1 MGRTIETFSNVK
13 GGNSF
18 YKAISHPS
26 VAGKAKSLVDK
37 LEKAGPIALYDPL
50 GFFSGFDEFHDTSPV
65 QFKDSFVQDIE
76 QVGNKIAGLAAKP
89 IDCFKDTNFGALF
102 IVAFDADRLKSQIR
116 HLTSENYPVHS
127 LDEMRLE
134 ETWLTN
140 TRHYL
145 SAENFATN
153 YAFFREKGGLSTR
166 LSTVNYWSNY
176 GAKSVTLNFLLF
188 DQSGSIIAEWSEVFK
203 KAGAAIIVDST
214 NVRRKFGLPEFI
226 GQLFIHVVGIQGHDI
241 VKYALD
247 INSSKEQTTTCT
259 HDANAWPSDFYAG
272 LPAPRKGEDVTLW
285 LQNSHPSPIP
295 TGEIGINVMGDSQII
310 WLEKEIPPFGSLPL
324 SVGELIPEAEW
335 PQQFEITAGKHFV
348 RPRYEIS
355 CGRSNRRMA
364 HVNVERADIRPH
376 PGIAKAAALMGKGFI
391 LPAPI
396 LPKEI
401 WITTVLPTPM
411 ARSQENLPIAM
422 VGYAPNGEEVG
433 RFNFGLLPRRHEKI
447 LEATEFLSNS
457 SYGHMELMYDFS
469 LGQDVDGWLHALFR
483 YENLST
489 GHCAETSFGS
499 HIFNTVLTYQ
509 DEPQSYSQQAPGLS
523 TRLFLRLGEMG
534 METICHLIFPAST
547 PWHKNSETLVSLINS
562 SGQKVAEIKIL
573 IPCSG
578 SRFFKIS
585 EYFSRTD
592 VAMAGEGAYIIIRD
606 TTCRLFGYHGLLSPA
621 GSFSF
626 DHMFGF

>member
-1 MGRTIETFSNVK
+1 MGRTIETFNNVR

-26 VAGKAKSLVDK
+26 VAGKAKSLMGK

-50 GFFSGFDEFHDTSPV
+50 GFFSGFDEFHDTSAV
-65 QFKDSFVQDIE
+65 YFKDSFVQDIE
-76 QVGNKIAGLAAKP
+76 QVGNKIAGLTAKP
-89 IDCFKDTNFGALF
+89 IDCFEDTNFGALF
-102 IVAFDADRLKSQIR
+102 IVAFDVDRLTNQIR
-116 HLTSENYPVHS
+116 HLISDNFPVHS

-140 TRHYL
+140 TRQYL
-145 SAENFATN
+145 STENFATN
-153 YAFFREKGGLSTR
+153 YAFFREKGGLTTR

-188 DQSGSIIAEWSEVFK
+188 DQSGSIIADWSEVFEE
-203 KAGAAIIVDST
+203 AGAAIIVDST
-214 NVRRKFGLPEFI
+214 HVRRKFGLPEFI
-226 GQLFIHVVGIQGHDI
+226 GQLFIHVVGVKGHDI

-247 INSSKEQTTTCT
+247 INSSREQITTCT
-259 HDANAWPSDFYAG
+259 HDANAWPSDYYAG
-272 LPAPRKGEDVTLW
+272 LPAPRKGENVTLW

-324 SVGELIPEAEW
+324 SVGELMPEAQW
-335 PQQFEITAGKHFV
+335 PQQFEISAGKHFV

-355 CGRSNRRMA
+355 GGRSNRRMA
-364 HVNVERADIRPH
+364 HVNVERVDIDPH
-376 PGIAKAAALMGKGFI
+376 PGFAKAAAFMGKGFI

-396 LPKEI
+396 LPKEL

-422 VGYAPNGEEVG
+422 VGYAPNGEEIG
-433 RFNFGLLPRRHEKI
+433 RFNFGLLPRHHAKT
-447 LEATEFLSNS
+447 LVATEFLSNA

-469 LGQDVDGWLHALFR
+469 VGQEVDGWLHALFR

-489 GHCAETSFGS
+489 DHCAETSFGS
-499 HIFNTVLTYQ
+499 HIFNTVLTYKN
-509 DEPQSYSQQAPGLS
+509 EPQSYSQQAPGLS

-534 METICHLIFPAST
+534 METICHLIFPASK
-547 PWHKNSETLVSLINS
+547 PWHKNSETLVSLIS
-562 SGQKVAEIKIL
+562 SCGKKVAEIKIH

-585 EYFSRTD
+585 EYFSQAD
-592 VAMAGEGAYIIIRD
+592 IALAGEGAYIIIRD
-606 TTCRLFGYHGLLSPA
+606 TTCRLFGYHGLLSPT

>member
-1 MGRTIETFSNVK
+1 MGRKIETFNNVK

-26 VAGKAKSLVDK
+26 VAGKAKSLVGK

-50 GFFSGFDEFHDTSPV
+50 GFFSGFDEFHDTSSV
-65 QFKDSFVQDIE
+65 HFKDSFVQDIE
-76 QVGNKIAGLAAKP
+76 QVGNKIAGLTAKP

-153 YAFFREKGGLSTR
+153 YAFFREKDGLSTR

-214 NVRRKFGLPEFI
+214 YVRRKFRLPEFI

-396 LPKEI
+396 LPKEL

-469 LGQDVDGWLHALFR
+469 LRQNVDGWLHALFR

-547 PWHKNSETLVSLINS
+547 PWHKNSETLVSLIS
-562 SGQKVAEIKIL
+562 SGGQKVGEIKIL

-585 EYFSRTD
+585 EYFSGAD
-592 VAMAGEGAYIIIRD
+592 LAMAGEGAYIIIRD
-606 TTCRLFGYHGLLSPA
+606 TTCRLFGYHGLLSPT

>member
-1 MGRTIETFSNVK
+1 M
-13 GGNSF
+13 
-18 YKAISHPS
+18 
-26 VAGKAKSLVDK
+26 
-37 LEKAGPIALYDPL
+37 
-50 GFFSGFDEFHDTSPV
+50 
-65 QFKDSFVQDIE
+65 
-76 QVGNKIAGLAAKP
+76 
-89 IDCFKDTNFGALF
+89 
-102 IVAFDADRLKSQIR
+102 
-116 HLTSENYPVHS
+116 
-127 LDEMRLE
+127 
-134 ETWLTN
+134 
-140 TRHYL
+140 
-145 SAENFATN
+145 
-153 YAFFREKGGLSTR
+153 
-166 LSTVNYWSNY
+166 
-176 GAKSVTLNFLLF
+176 
-188 DQSGSIIAEWSEVFK
+188 
-203 KAGAAIIVDST
+203 
-214 NVRRKFGLPEFI
+214 RRKFGLPEFI

-247 INSSKEQTTTCT
+247 INSSKEQTTACT

-355 CGRSNRRMA
+355 CGRNNRRMA

-376 PGIAKAAALMGKGFI
+376 PGIAKAAALMGKGFHT
-391 LPAPI
+391 ACSYFAKGTMDNYGAADTDG
-396 LPKEI
+396 KE
-401 WITTVLPTPM
+401 P
-411 ARSQENLPIAM
+411 ENLPIAM

-433 RFNFGLLPRRHEKI
+433 RFNFGLLPRRHEKKF

-469 LGQDVDGWLHALFR
+469 LRQNVDGWLHALFR

-547 PWHKNSETLVSLINS
+547 PWHKV
-562 SGQKVAEIKIL
+562 QKL
-573 IPCSG
+573 W
-578 SRFFKIS
+578 
-585 EYFSRTD
+585 
-592 VAMAGEGAYIIIRD
+592 
-606 TTCRLFGYHGLLSPA
+606 
-621 GSFSF
+621 
-626 DHMFGF
+626 

>member
-1 MGRTIETFSNVK
+1 MGHTIETFNNVK

-26 VAGKAKSLVDK
+26 VAGRAKSLVGK

-50 GFFSGFDEFHDTSPV
+50 GFFSGFDEFHDTSSV
-65 QFKDSFVQDIE
+65 YFKDSFVQDID
-76 QVGNKIAGLAAKP
+76 QVGNKIAGLTAKP

-102 IVAFDADRLKSQIR
+102 IVAFDVDRLKNQIS
-116 HLTSENYPVHS
+116 HLISENYPVHS

-134 ETWLTN
+134 GSWLTN
-140 TRHYL
+140 TRQYL

-188 DQSGSIIAEWSEVFK
+188 DQSGSIIADWSEVFK
-203 KAGAAIIVDST
+203 EAGAAIIVDST
-214 NVRRKFGLPEFI
+214 YVRRKFGLPEFI
-226 GQLFIHVVGIQGHDI
+226 GQLFIHVVGVKGHDI

-247 INSSKEQTTTCT
+247 INSSREQITTCT
-259 HDANAWPSDFYAG
+259 HDANAWPSDYYAG
-272 LPAPRKGEDVTLW
+272 LPAPRKGENVTLW
-285 LQNSHPSPIP
+285 LQNSHPSTIP

-310 WLEKEIPPFGSLPL
+310 WLEEEIPPFGSLPL
-324 SVGELIPEAEW
+324 SVGELMPEAEW
-335 PQQFEITAGKHFV
+335 PQQFEISAGKHFV

-355 CGRSNRRMA
+355 GGRSNRRMA
-364 HVNVERADIRPH
+364 HVNVERVDIDPH
-376 PGIAKAAALMGKGFI
+376 PGIAKAAAFMGKGFI

-396 LPKEI
+396 LPREL

-433 RFNFGLLPRRHEKI
+433 RFNFGLLPRNHAKTV
-447 LEATEFLSNS
+447 EATEFLSNA

-469 LGQDVDGWLHALFR
+469 VGQEVDGWLHALFR

-489 GHCAETSFGS
+489 DHCAETSFGS
-499 HIFNTVLTYQ
+499 HIFNTVLTYK

-547 PWHKNSETLVSLINS
+547 PWHKNSETLISLIS
-562 SGQKVAEIKIL
+562 SCGKKVAEIKIH

-585 EYFSRTD
+585 EYFSQAD
-592 VAMAGEGAYIIIRD
+592 IALAGEGAYIIIRD
-606 TTCRLFGYHGLLSPA
+606 TTCRLFGYHGLLSPT